1 MNNIKNTNELFTI
14 IGIKSLSD
22 IDHPHIG
29 MNTLVLC
36 DLDDTVLKMPGFEG
50 SDSWFRWQLELI
62 KDNSSYKHGRIAV
75 DKEHLVQ
82 ALLEIYTKVTP
93 KPLEGQ
99 STIDF
104 VARCILN
111 GAELAFV
118 TARGS
123 ETKSATAMHIQSAL
137 GITDDQYKLI
147 LCSGQSKAE
156 MATSSIDL
164 SQYSHIIFIDDR
176 FENIKDMVH
185 NLKLTEGQNLTCY
198 YLKSPEN
205 TMEIP

>member
-1 MNNIKNTNELFTI
+1 MKTSNELFTI
-14 IGIKSLSD
+14 IGIKSISD
-22 IDHPHIG
+22 IDYVQIG
-29 MNTLVLC
+29 TSTLVLC

-50 SDSWFRWQLELI
+50 SDTWFRWQLELI
-62 KDNSSYKHGRIAV
+62 KENSSYKHGRIAV
-75 DKEHLVQ
+75 DKEHLIQ
-82 ALLEIYTKVTP
+82 ALLDIYTRVIP

-104 VARCILN
+104 VTRCILN
-111 GAELAFV
+111 GADLTFI
-118 TARGS
+118 TARGT

-137 GITDDQYKLI
+137 GISDDQYKLV

-156 MATSSIDL
+156 MARLSIDL
-164 SQYSHIIFIDDR
+164 SRYHYIVFIDDR

-185 NLKLTEGQNLTCY
+185 NLKHAENQHLTCY
-198 YLKSPEN
+198 YLQCPEN